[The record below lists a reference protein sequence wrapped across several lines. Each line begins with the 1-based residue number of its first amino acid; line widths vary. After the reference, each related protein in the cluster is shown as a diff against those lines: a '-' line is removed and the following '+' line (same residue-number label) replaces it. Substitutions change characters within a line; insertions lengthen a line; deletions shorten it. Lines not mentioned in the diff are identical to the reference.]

1 MSINSI
7 SPDQAVDPRSTYLAA
22 LSVAEQI
29 IAAAPV
35 VPQSVTASR
44 FDGSLDLHLAGPAAV
59 VVFARWIGAHV
70 TTSRTESRYPFL
82 TSTDGTWHGVRF
94 NAWAMHSD
102 AEWVQRQQDKAGEL
116 AAQAHDMYDLNA
128 DSAHVVPGCAPYG
141 CLAAPVVGEVSA

>member
-1 MSINSI
+1 MSIDSI
-7 SPDQAVDPRSTYLAA
+7 SPDQAGADPRSQYLVT

-44 FDGSLDLHLAGPAAV
+44 YDGLQLHLASPTDVA
-59 VVFARWIGAHV
+59 VFARWIGAHV
-70 TTSRTESRYPFL
+70 TTTETGRKYPFE
-82 TSTDGTWHGVRF
+82 TAAVGTWHGVPFR
-94 NAWAMHSD
+94 AWVMHSD

-128 DSAHVVPGCAPYG
+128 DSAHVMPGCAPYG